1 MLVKCKVC
9 GKEFE
14 VEKTAGRVSGFCSE
28 ECRRRARTKV
38 NTKSLLKRYH
48 NDEEFRK
55 KRIADNVI
63 GNRKRREARK
73 EQAMQ
78 ELCEEL
84 YNAKSSGDI
93 RAILEKKVRIKSQY
107 YA

>member
-1 MLVKCKVC
+1 MKCVVC

-14 VEKTAGRVSGFCSE
+14 GDV
-28 ECRRRARTKV
+28 RRRYCSPECKHV
-38 NTKSLLKRYH
+38 MDVKNSLKSLHRKYH
-48 NDEEFRK
+48 SDEDYRK
-55 KRIADNVI
+55 KRIADNSA
-63 GNRKRREARK
+63 GNKRRREARK
-73 EQAMQ
+73 EQVMQ

-93 RAILEKKVRIKSQY
+93 RAILDKKVRIRSEL